1 MGKHKFRAHDLSSK
15 KSIKCMDWTFKGK
28 IIGKAQRSASGLQVF
43 GRQDISHMCNS
54 LFVTIHGLGVV
65 LNCHLAVA

>member
-1 MGKHKFRAHDLSSK
+1 MIYPQKSPSSA
-15 KSIKCMDWTFKGK
+15 WTGLLRVK

-43 GRQDISHMCNS
+43 GRQDISHMYNS